1 MSNTVTNPFVL
12 VLYTGGTIGMK
23 KRTENEE
30 CTLHLDLF
38 LAELKRLPVL
48 HDTAASDVSLEDRG
62 YSVAERLAMPRQFT
76 KK

>member
-1 MSNTVTNPFVL
+1 
-12 VLYTGGTIGMK
+12 MK

>member
-1 MSNTVTNPFVL
+1 MMYFIYIFHTSPLFR
-12 VLYTGGTIGMK
+12 GTYLLSYILLPS
-23 KRTENEE
+23 EE

-62 YSVAERLAMPRQFT
+62 YSVAERLAMP
-76 KK
+76 